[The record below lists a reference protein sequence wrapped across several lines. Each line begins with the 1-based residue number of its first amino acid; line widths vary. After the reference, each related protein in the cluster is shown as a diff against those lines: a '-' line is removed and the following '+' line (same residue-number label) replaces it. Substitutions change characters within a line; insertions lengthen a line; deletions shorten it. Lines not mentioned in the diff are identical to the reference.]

1 MIDVFQVFR
10 CAVRPALFA
19 AVLLAFAPAAN
30 AQPKPSANAV
40 AEAQKVIAATGAA
53 NLLTPL
59 IAGVVEQAKLLFLQQ
74 NPMLAKDLN
83 EVAVKLRTDLAP
95 RFSELSNQ
103 MATFYAS
110 EFTEQELKDI
120 LVFYQSP
127 TGKKLLERQPV
138 VIDHSMK
145 FAQEW
150 ANKLSDEV
158 IGKMR
163 EEMKKKGHAL

>member
-1 MIDVFQVFR
+1 MTDVFQAFR
-10 CAVRPALFA
+10 HAARPALFA
-19 AVLLAFAPAAN
+19 AALVVFAPAAY
-30 AQPKPSANAV
+30 AQPKPSATAV
-40 AEAQKVIAATGAA
+40 AEAHKVIAATGAA

-83 EVAVKLRTDLAP
+83 EVAAKLRTDLTP
-95 RFSELSNQ
+95 RFSELSDQ
-103 MATFYAS
+103 MATYYAS

-127 TGKKLLERQPV
+127 AGKKLLERQPV
-138 VIDHSMK
+138 VIDRSMK

-158 IGKMR
+158 IGKIR